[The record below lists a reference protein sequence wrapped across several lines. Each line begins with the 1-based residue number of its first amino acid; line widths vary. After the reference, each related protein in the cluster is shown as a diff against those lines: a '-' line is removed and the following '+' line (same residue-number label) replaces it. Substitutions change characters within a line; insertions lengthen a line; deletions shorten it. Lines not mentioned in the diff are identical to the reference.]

1 MQYRRY
7 TTIYI
12 YETFVHI
19 VGVCGELHV
28 KSDTQT
34 KRLEN
39 ILKDSPQKY
48 SLRREGL
55 RLEPIPSLDVVQDC
69 DPYDDHTLTENW
81 ERRGEGG
88 YQPGSNNKGSL
99 KRDGN
104 VVPLHSQRSRSYSDG
119 WRKSHDHNFRYP
131 FLLQLTS

>member
-1 MQYRRY
+1 M
-7 TTIYI
+7 
-12 YETFVHI
+12 
-19 VGVCGELHV
+19 

-69 DPYDDHTLTENW
+69 DPYDDRTLTENW